1 MPADTFDPMKK
12 GEPHMGKF
20 SVRNTKAGFHFN
32 LKAGNGEIVAT
43 SEVYNTLRSCMNGVD
58 SVKRNAPRAAL
69 EDQTA
74 EGFKK
79 EKCPKFEVYTDKKGE
94 FRFRLKATNGQIIA
108 VSESY
113 KAKDSCLNGIES
125 VKKNADS
132 PVAREE

>member
-1 MPADTFDPMKK
+1 MKK
-12 GEPHMGKF
+12 GELYMGKF
-20 SVRNTKAGFHFN
+20 SIRNTKAGFHFN

-58 SVKRNAPRAAL
+58 SVKRNAPKAAL

-74 EGFKK
+74 EGCKK

-132 PVAREE
+132 PVVREE